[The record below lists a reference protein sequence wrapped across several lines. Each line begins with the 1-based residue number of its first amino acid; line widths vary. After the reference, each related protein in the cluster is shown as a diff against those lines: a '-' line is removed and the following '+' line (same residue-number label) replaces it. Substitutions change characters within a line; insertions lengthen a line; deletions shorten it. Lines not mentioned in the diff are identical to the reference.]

1 MSALAG
7 NPAFIDALAR
17 RMGLN
22 VEQMQALA
30 SQQTAGFTLSGSGSQ
45 VRINMAPTRACLG
58 PLFVH
63 TVDKQDVVVFTIS
76 FSCFFP
82 GCPRS
87 GSHRACWMAMTTW
100 CPRILAPAWGKCLGE
115 LVPALLCPSYCVSTL
130 SCSRVFDGLAGVR
143 VLVRVRG
150 WAPLAPSW
158 RVAAWW
164 ARTARR

>member
-45 VRINMAPTRACLG
+45 VRISMALNRACLG

-63 TVDKQDVVVFTIS
+63 TVDKQDVVVFPIS
-76 FSCFFP
+76 CSYFFP
-82 GCPRS
+82 RVSPFWQPPGVLD
-87 GSHRACWMAMTTW
+87 GDDHM
-100 CPRILAPAWGKCLGE
+100 
-115 LVPALLCPSYCVSTL
+115 VSTYTG
-130 SCSRVFDGLAGVR
+130 SRMG
-143 VLVRVRG
+143 
-150 WAPLAPSW
+150 
-158 RVAAWW
+158 
-164 ARTARR
+164 